1 MFIATELNREII
13 ANALLALPEQAV
25 QDRGDVYL
33 EDWQAWPCQGPHGC
47 SGHFHR

>member
-33 EDWQAWPCQGPHGC
+33 EDWQAWPRQGPHGC